1 MIAMIRPRPSRCTGG
16 VAEVSSARGK
26 TAWVADLVAA
36 GCCTALIVC
45 VLLAL
50 GGIWEHVNTGD
61 LHALCIPWYQYSA
74 RGAYLSVRTRRQA
87 PIGAQISSPRP
98 QTQGA
103 VLAKF

>member
-1 MIAMIRPRPSRCTGG
+1 M
-16 VAEVSSARGK
+16 SSAGGK

-45 VLLAL
+45 VLLAR

-74 RGAYLSVRTRRQA
+74 RGAYLPVRTRRQA
-87 PIGAQISSPRP
+87 PIGGQISSPCP
-98 QTQGA
+98 QPKAQCWRNFK
-103 VLAKF
+103 VHSFKD